1 MIGVLSLIAKTTLG
15 HKIEE
20 GKICA
25 NVGPELPAVE
35 NYLSRLL
42 YRYYN
47 PRNNA
52 VLYKI
57 K

>member
-1 MIGVLSLIAKTTLG
+1 
-15 HKIEE
+15 
-20 GKICA
+20 
-25 NVGPELPAVE
+25 VGPELPAVE